1 MKSFIILTLFSL
13 AVAASAT
20 PAGLVKIMMNRG
32 RRLSS
37 ESVTKLTCVPNV
49 KGVIAGKCGSSDAS
63 GDLVAVV
70 DKCIN
75 GDGNNMIFSYTGT
88 TITRTDHA
96 TADCSDTGT
105 PYSYVSGACDSN
117 NDYYKVYEGTGVQ
130 WEEGEKCS
138 SVTTE
143 LGANLYV
150 ADNKCL
156 ALATDSKKGVCSS
169 DGKITF
175 SEYSDTNCSTL
186 NNTETHTSG
195 ECFPASASP
204 DASPAARAVP
214 FVFVLLSV
222 ILASMLMQ

>member
-1 MKSFIILTLFSL
+1 MNEKGGAWNDDLTSEEKKHLRKL
-13 AVAASAT
+13 KKGYKKARCKLYAKKDKKEVAQNAEEKKKEAT
-20 PAGLVKIMMNRG
+20 PG
-32 RRLSS
+32 
-37 ESVTKLTCVPNV
+37 
-49 KGVIAGKCGSSDAS
+49 
-63 GDLVAVV
+63 
-70 DKCIN
+70 
-75 GDGNNMIFSYTGT
+75 
-88 TITRTDHA
+88 
-96 TADCSDTGT
+96 
-105 PYSYVSGACDSN
+105 
-117 NDYYKVYEGTGVQ
+117 
-130 WEEGEKCS
+130 
-138 SVTTE
+138 
-143 LGANLYV
+143 LYV

>member
-49 KGVIAGKCGSSDAS
+49 KGVILGKCGSSDAN
-63 GDLVAVV
+63 GNLVVVV

-75 GDGNNMIFSYTGT
+75 GDGNNVTFSYTGT
-88 TITRTDHA
+88 TITLTDHA

-105 PYSYVSGACDSN
+105 PYSYVSGVCDSD
-117 NDYYKVYEGTGVQ
+117 NDYFKVYEGTGVQ

-138 SVTTE
+138 SVTTQ
-143 LGANLYV
+143 LGANRYV

-156 ALATDSKKGVCSS
+156 ASATDSKKGVCSS

-186 NNTETHTSG
+186 NNAETHKSG
-195 ECFPASASP
+195 ECFPAS
-204 DASPAARAVP
+204 ASPAARAVP